1 MFVVTVGHV
10 LFLFLAVVDV
20 VALGG
25 SHVFFEVGDAGLD
38 KDVVPLDEFLDVAV
52 LHTVLIPVGQH
63 LGEVVVQLLGAGLHD
78 VARIDV
84 VQFDTQLGE
93 VQTLLKASEKLR
105 ILRYAEI

>member
-1 MFVVTVGHV
+1 
-10 LFLFLAVVDV
+10 
-20 VALGG
+20 
-25 SHVFFEVGDAGLD
+25 
-38 KDVVPLDEFLDVAV
+38 
-52 LHTVLIPVGQH
+52 
-63 LGEVVVQLLGAGLHD
+63 VQLLGAGLHD